1 MNRNSIYSE
10 KKLYF
15 WIVFIV
21 LMGGLNYGFNGSLNV
36 DLIKYG
42 ADALHPLAYKVFYV
56 LIGMCALILFTNRN
70 TYLPFLGDSVH
81 PCGSLSEH
89 IPNNY
94 SIETNVRVPSNSYVV
109 YWAAEPKSDELGNN
123 KDPLNS
129 YHKYENSGVVKADN
143 DGNVTLK
150 IRKPQTYKISNF
162 GKTVT
167 LKPHIHYR
175 YCRNPGML
183 SKIFTKFV

>member
-1 MNRNSIYSE
+1 MNIKSTYA
-10 KKLYF
+10 KKKIYF
-15 WIVFIV
+15 WTIFII
-21 LMGGLNYGFNGSLNV
+21 LIGGLNYGFIGSFNI

-42 ADALHPLAYKVFYV
+42 TNIFHPLTYKIIYIV
-56 LIGMCALILFTNRN
+56 IGICSVILLRDRD

-81 PCGSLSEH
+81 PCGTLSEH

-94 SIETNVRVPSNSYVV
+94 SLEINVRVQPNSYVV
-109 YWAAEPKSDELGNN
+109 YWAAEPESDKLANN
-123 KDPLNS
+123 PDPLNA

-143 DGNVTLK
+143 DGNAILK
-150 IRKPQTYKISNF
+150 IRKPQSYDISNV

-175 YCRNPGML
+175 YCKNPGML

>member
-1 MNRNSIYSE
+1 MNRNSIYTQ
-10 KKLYF
+10 KKIYF
-15 WIVFIV
+15 WIIFII
-21 LMGGLNYGFNGSLNV
+21 LIGGLNYGFIGSFNI

-42 ADALHPLAYKVFYV
+42 ANTFHPYLYKIIYIV
-56 LIGMCALILFTNRN
+56 IGISSVILLGNRY

-81 PCGSLSEH
+81 PCGLLSEH

-94 SIETNVRVPSNSYVV
+94 SIEIDVKVLPNSYVV
-109 YWAAEPKSDELGNN
+109 YWAAEPTSDKLANN
-123 KDPLNS
+123 QDPLNA
-129 YHKYENSGVVKADN
+129 YHKYDNSGVVKADN
-143 DGNVTLK
+143 NGNATLK
-150 IRKPQTYKISNF
+150 IRQPQSYDISNF